1 MFQQLTVLGYL
12 GKDPEVRYMPNGDP
26 VCSFS
31 VATSRSWKDKNGER
45 QEETEWFMATV
56 FGKLA
61 DICGEY
67 LKKGSLALFT
77 GRIKTEKWEDRDGN
91 TRYTPKFI
99 VENMKMVSTK
109 NDRDGG
115 GERRER
121 RGPDNDASRER
132 EASRQQGFDDGG
144 GKPKSPPTG
153 GGFDDMDDDI
163 PF

>member
-31 VATSRSWKDKNGER
+31 VATSRSWKDRNGEK

-77 GRIKTEKWEDRDGN
+77 GRIKTEKWGDRDGN

-115 GERRER
+115 ERPSRQRDEAPERRQA
-121 RGPDNDASRER
+121 PA
-132 EASRQQGFDDGG
+132 QGSFDDGG